1 MSIPQTEVTVQ
12 LSTLLDLANLLSEEQ
27 KNILIQDLLKK
38 QTTHQEIHLPLS
50 IFSPSISCLET
61 ICKYLREELNISFK
75 DMAKLLNRKPIT
87 LRTSFNNANKK
98 HPTKFTNFNFN
109 FNIPISLLSNR
120 KYTTFEIIIIY
131 LKEKKQISLKNI
143 SSIFHRNYK
152 TIWTTYSRARKK

>member
-1 MSIPQTEVTVQ
+1 MGLQQTEVTVQ

-38 QTTHQEIHLPLS
+38 QTHPQEIHLPLS

-61 ICKYLREELNISFK
+61 ICKYLKEELDISFK
-75 DMAKLLNRKPIT
+75 EMAKLLNRKSIT

-98 HPTKFTNFNFN
+98 HPKKFTNINFN
-109 FNIPISLLSNR
+109 LNIPISLLGNR
-120 KYTTFEIIIIY
+120 KYTTFEIIIRY

-143 SSIFHRNYK
+143 ADLLHRNYK